1 MIHVNRYSEDSM
13 SKKVSLIVRVV
24 EHEILTLAE
33 AKKMGLPP
41 DATNEVKIE
50 RYQSL
55 KAYQDVLDQI
65 TGFAEYVDQMGNTST
80 GAKGFSLQIN
90 RKIKHV
96 FGKGVNEM
104 SNEVEYKTLT
114 AIRSAIAN
122 AISEGTRLNKS
133 REEIKQRVYNLIRD
147 VHQIYMGD
155 DYWRDA
161 A

>member
-1 MIHVNRYSEDSM
+1 M
-13 SKKVSLIVRVV
+13 SQKVSLIIRVV

-33 AKKMGLPP
+33 SKKMGLAP
-41 DATNEVKIE
+41 DASNEIKIE

-65 TGFAEYVDQMGNTST
+65 TEFAEYVDQMGNAST

-90 RKIKHV
+90 RKIKQI
-96 FGKGVNEM
+96 FGKGVKEM
-104 SNEVEYKTLT
+104 STELEYKTLT
-114 AIRSAIAN
+114 AIRSAIAS
-122 AISEGTRLNKS
+122 AISESTRLNKS
-133 REEIKQRVYNLIRD
+133 REEIKQRVYNLIGK

-155 DYWRDA
+155 DYWREA

>member
-1 MIHVNRYSEDSM
+1 M
-13 SKKVSLIVRVV
+13 SQKVSLIISVV

-41 DATNEVKIE
+41 DATNEIKIE

-65 TGFAEYVDQMGNTST
+65 TEFADYVDKMGNASTST
-80 GAKGFSLQIN
+80 KGFSLQIN
-90 RKIKHV
+90 RKIKEV
-96 FGKGVNEM
+96 FGKSVKEM
-104 SNEVEYKTLT
+104 STEVEYKTLT

-122 AISEGTRLNKS
+122 AISEGKRLNKS
-133 REEIKQRVYNLIRD
+133 RDEVKQRVYGLISA
-147 VHQIYMGD
+147 VHHSWMGD
-155 DYWRDA
+155 DYWREA